1 MPYNHPAALPSEK
14 LLAECDVKFV
24 RRSGPGGQHRNKV
37 STGVVLVHRPTG
49 VKAEAAERRSQ
60 AENRA
65 VALFRLRVNLALE
78 IRRPVKETV
87 PSGPLKKGATA
98 GLSSSAGRN
107 SRKNTAGQASS
118 GTQTSGSQL
127 FQRTASSL
135 WRSRCRDGQ
144 IEINAG
150 HDDFP
155 ALLAEALDL
164 LAANDFD
171 PRRVAETLGCSASQL
186 IKLLKKEPRAMAE
199 VNEERRRRELHLLR

>member
-1 MPYNHPAALPSEK
+1 VSHDHPAALPSEK
-14 LLAECDVKFV
+14 LLAECTVQFV

-49 VKAEAAERRSQ
+49 IKAEAAERRSQ

-65 VALFRLRVNLALE
+65 AALFRLRINLALE
-78 IRRPVKETV
+78 IRRRKKGDRSSLCEAPE
-87 PSGPLKKGATA
+87 GPLCGKLD
-98 GLSSSAGRN
+98 LSPFFRPSP
-107 SRKNTAGQASS
+107 
-118 GTQTSGSQL
+118 
-127 FQRTASSL
+127 L
-135 WRSRCRDGQ
+135 WRSRCRGGQ

-164 LAANDFD
+164 LASSDFD
-171 PRRVAETLGCSASQL
+171 PRHSAETLGCSASQL

-199 VNEERRRRELHLLR
+199 VNEERRRRGLHLLR